1 MESKRELRKQI
12 ASIKRTH
19 SASSLESLSQA
30 VLASLETNA
39 VFKAA
44 STVLLYHSLPDEVR
58 TAEFVERWHC
68 AKRILLPV
76 VVDDD
81 LELRV
86 YTGRDS
92 MRVGAYGI
100 LEPTG
105 PLFTDYDSIDLAVV
119 PGVAFTRDGVRLG
132 RGKGYYDRLLP
143 RIKSP
148 KVGICFPFQILES
161 IPAEPLDVKMDEVV
175 AG

>member
-1 MESKRELRKQI
+1 
-12 ASIKRTH
+12 
-19 SASSLESLSQA
+19 
-30 VLASLETNA
+30 
-39 VFKAA
+39 
-44 STVLLYHSLPDEVR
+44 
-58 TAEFVERWHC
+58 
-68 AKRILLPV
+68 
-76 VVDDD
+76 
-81 LELRV
+81 
-86 YTGRDS
+86 

-161 IPAEPLDVKMDEVV
+161 IPTEPFDVKMDEVV